1 MSNPLYGQFGGQQTN
16 PMQQLVA
23 DARKLRQTM
32 QNPRAEVERLLQTG
46 QMSQQKF
53 NELSQ
58 IAQQIVG
65 SGAFKL
71 CLSQSGMALT

>member
-1 MSNPLYGQFGGQQTN
+1 MANPLFNALNGQQTN

-32 QNPRAEVERLLQTG
+32 QNPRAEVERLVQTG
-46 QMSQQKF
+46 QMSQEQF
-53 NELSQ
+53 NHFSQ

-65 SGAFKL
+65 SGVFK
-71 CLSQSGMALT
+71 

>member
-1 MSNPLYGQFGGQQTN
+1 MPNPLYGQFGGQQTN
-16 PMQQLVA
+16 HMQQLVA
-23 DARKLRQTM
+23 DARKLKQTM

-46 QMSQQKF
+46 AMSQQKF

-65 SGAFKL
+65 SGAFK
-71 CLSQSGMALT
+71 

>member
-1 MSNPLYGQFGGQQTN
+1 MANNLFNALNGQQTN

-46 QMSQQKF
+46 AMSQQKF

-65 SGAFKL
+65 SGAFK
-71 CLSQSGMALT
+71 

>member
-1 MSNPLYGQFGGQQTN
+1 MATPLFNALNGQQTN
-16 PMQQLVA
+16 PMSQLVTE
-23 DARKLRQTM
+23 ARRLKQTM

-65 SGAFKL
+65 SGAFK
-71 CLSQSGMALT
+71 

>member
-1 MSNPLYGQFGGQQTN
+1 MSNPLFSALGGQQMN

-32 QNPRAEVERLLQTG
+32 QNPRAEVERLMQTG

-65 SGAFKL
+65 SGAFK
-71 CLSQSGMALT
+71 

>member
-1 MSNPLYGQFGGQQTN
+1 MANSLFNALNGQQTN

-46 QMSQQKF
+46 AMSQQKF

-65 SGAFKL
+65 SGAFK
-71 CLSQSGMALT
+71 

>member
-1 MSNPLYGQFGGQQTN
+1 MSNPLYGQFGEQQIN

-46 QMSQQKF
+46 QMPQQKF
-53 NELSQ
+53 NELSK

-65 SGAFKL
+65 SGVFK
-71 CLSQSGMALT
+71 

>member
-1 MSNPLYGQFGGQQTN
+1 MSNPLYGQFGKQQTN

-23 DARKLRQTM
+23 EARQLKQMM

-46 QMSQQKF
+46 KMSQQKF

-65 SGAFKL
+65 SGAFK
-71 CLSQSGMALT
+71 

>member
-1 MSNPLYGQFGGQQTN
+1 MANPLYGQFGEQQIN

-46 QMSQQKF
+46 QMSQNQF
-53 NELSQ
+53 NQFAQ

-65 SGAFKL
+65 SGAFK
-71 CLSQSGMALT
+71 

>member
-1 MSNPLYGQFGGQQTN
+1 MANPLYGQFGGQQIN

-32 QNPRAEVERLLQTG
+32 QNPRAEVERLLQSG
-46 QMSQQKF
+46 QMSQSQF
-53 NELSQ
+53 NQFSQ

-65 SGAFKL
+65 SGAFK
-71 CLSQSGMALT
+71 

>member
-1 MSNPLYGQFGGQQTN
+1 MANPLYGQFGGQQNN
-16 PMQQLVA
+16 PFQQLVT

-46 QMSQQKF
+46 AMSQQKF

-65 SGAFKL
+65 SGAFK
-71 CLSQSGMALT
+71 

>member
-1 MSNPLYGQFGGQQTN
+1 MATPLFNALNGQQMN

-32 QNPRAEVERLLQTG
+32 QNPRAEVERLLQSG
-46 QMSQQKF
+46 QMSQSDF
-53 NELSQ
+53 NKYSQ

-65 SGAFKL
+65 SGAFR
-71 CLSQSGMALT
+71 

>member
-1 MSNPLYGQFGGQQTN
+1 MTNSLFNALNGQQTN

-32 QNPRAEVERLLQTG
+32 QNPRAEVERLVQTG
-46 QMSQQKF
+46 QMSQEQF
-53 NELSQ
+53 NQFSQ

-65 SGAFKL
+65 SGAFK
-71 CLSQSGMALT
+71 